1 MPPRAVG
8 SYVSVRS
15 VSSRYHYRRE
25 SSSSAQGGAS
35 GARPRVASPAGAC
48 VQKRVQ
54 SRAYAPPQGPLT
66 RCPPITRHTN
76 ITVAAAHTLTRVA
89 GAKPPRHGPSL
100 HTAKT
105 ATKPT
110 TVASSRLQIFSKHLA
125 RRRPAYRRPGSAS
138 HARRHA
144 RASSEGRAFEALGP
158 ESIETT
164 SGSSKG
170 SAAIPLAGVSGTA
183 PGSCIVVPPPRH
195 QKTGRVSSR
204 QLLHSTFASTVQT
217 SAAPHHQARSS
228 VGSFAPP
235 HVDGLLGPG
244 RALSGCR
251 REGKG
256 PSWQHAGGAQAP

>member
-1 MPPRAVG
+1 MAKASSKQGVCPAPTSSHTIPAHHPGHQHPTSG
-8 SYVSVRS
+8 SP
-15 VSSRYHYRRE
+15 H
-25 SSSSAQGGAS
+25 
-35 GARPRVASPAGAC
+35 PD
-48 VQKRVQ
+48 
-54 SRAYAPPQGPLT
+54 T
-66 RCPPITRHTN
+66 R
-76 ITVAAAHTLTRVA
+76 
-89 GAKPPRHGPSL
+89 GWGQ
-100 HTAKT
+100 T
-105 ATKPT
+105 ATPRPQPPHSQDTATMPT
-110 TVASSRLQIFSKHLA
+110 TVASSRLHIFSKHLA

-144 RASSEGRAFEALGP
+144 RASSEGRASEALVP

-251 REGKG
+251 GQAKG

>member
-1 MPPRAVG
+1 M
-8 SYVSVRS
+8 SVRS

-35 GARPRVASPAGAC
+35 GARPRVASPPVPGPWW
-48 VQKRVQ
+48 QKRVQ
-54 SRAYAPPQGPLT
+54 SRAYAPPQRPPT
-66 RCPPITRHTN
+66 RSPPITRDTN
-76 ITVAAAHTLTRVA
+76 IPLAAAHTLTRVA

-144 RASSEGRAFEALGP
+144 RASSEGRASEALVP

-251 REGKG
+251 GQAKG
-256 PSWQHAGGAQAP
+256 PSLQHAGREHL

>member
-1 MPPRAVG
+1 MPRPSVLPHDPR
-8 SYVSVRS
+8 
-15 VSSRYHYRRE
+15 
-25 SSSSAQGGAS
+25 
-35 GARPRVASPAGAC
+35 PSPGTLP
-48 VQKRVQ
+48 
-54 SRAYAPPQGPLT
+54 SPL
-66 RCPPITRHTN
+66 
-76 ITVAAAHTLTRVA
+76 AAAHTLTRVA

-144 RASSEGRAFEALGP
+144 RASSEGRASEALVP

-170 SAAIPLAGVSGTA
+170 SAAIPLAGVSGTS

-251 REGKG
+251 GQAKG
-256 PSWQHAGGAQAP
+256 PSWQHAGAEHLYQTLGRGFTTTPKPPVSEGG

>member
-1 MPPRAVG
+1 M
-8 SYVSVRS
+8 
-15 VSSRYHYRRE
+15 
-25 SSSSAQGGAS
+25 
-35 GARPRVASPAGAC
+35 
-48 VQKRVQ
+48 
-54 SRAYAPPQGPLT
+54 
-66 RCPPITRHTN
+66 
-76 ITVAAAHTLTRVA
+76 
-89 GAKPPRHGPSL
+89 
-100 HTAKT
+100 
-105 ATKPT
+105 KPT
-110 TVASSRLQIFSKHLA
+110 TVASPRLETFSAYLA
-125 RRRPAYRRPGSAS
+125 RRRPARRRPGSAS

-144 RASSEGRAFEALGP
+144 RASSEGRASEALVP

-251 REGKG
+251 GQAKG
-256 PSWQHAGGAQAP
+256 PSWQHAGASTRVRPLGEASLRLRNRRFRRVVNPVHDSTATSSPKLYEYSSSQERTNGKKTKTNEKLVDADTSHTNYGDRPKCT